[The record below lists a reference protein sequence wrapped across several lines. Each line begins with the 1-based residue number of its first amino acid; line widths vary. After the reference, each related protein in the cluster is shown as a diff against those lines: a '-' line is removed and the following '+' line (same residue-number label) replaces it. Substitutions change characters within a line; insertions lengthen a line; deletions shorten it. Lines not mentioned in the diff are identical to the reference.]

1 MKKEI
6 KTILLVFF
14 VFGTLLVSGCGCK
27 QSSNNYRMNLE
38 VWGFLD
44 DREALSAVFDNYKK
58 INKNIAGITYRK
70 LSTDTYKKE
79 LIEALASGQG
89 PDIFMI
95 SNSWLPSF
103 QNKLVSAPADIF
115 NEQTY
120 RNNFVDTASDDFIS
134 QGSIWA
140 APLSVD
146 SLGLYYNKDMFNVAG
161 ITSPPKTW
169 NEFLSD
175 VKLLTRVDSDGEIT
189 QSGVAMGTAYNINR
203 STDLLGMLMLQSG
216 TKMSNEDLQVTFN
229 SDNGRNALNFYTQFA
244 KSASPTYSWNP
255 KMHYSIDA
263 FSEGKTAMMFNYSWH
278 IQTIRSKSP
287 KLNFAVAK
295 IPQFSESAPVN
306 YSNYWAMTV
315 AKNKIASVPSGN
327 PAVSNDIRVKEAWK
341 FIRYLTAKPDG
352 TLAAADQS
360 IGSVTDKNFDPA
372 ATYLEKDKSPA
383 ARKDLIEAQKTDPDL
398 GAFAWGN
405 LIARNWKQADPESVE
420 LIMSEMIDQVNK
432 GNAGVDEAINAAVS
446 KINKSISK

>member
-1 MKKEI
+1 MKKKI
-6 KTILLVFF
+6 KIILSVLF
-14 VFGTLLVSGCGCK
+14 VAGAILVSGCGCK
-27 QSSNNYRMNLE
+27 QSSTSYRMNLE

-44 DREALSAVFDNYKK
+44 DREALSPIFDNYRK
-58 INKNIAGITYRK
+58 INKNISGITYRK

-79 LIEALASGQG
+79 LVEALASGQG

-95 SNSWLPSF
+95 NNSWLPSF
-103 QNKLVSAPADIF
+103 ENKLVAAPADIF
-115 NEQTY
+115 NEQAY
-120 RNNFVDTASDDFIS
+120 MDNFVDTAASDFIS
-134 QGSIWA
+134 GGSIWA

-169 NEFLSD
+169 NEFMND
-175 VKLLTRVDSDGEIT
+175 VKLLTRVDNDGEII
-189 QSGVAMGTAYNINR
+189 QSGVAMGTALNINR

-216 TKMSNEDLQVTFN
+216 TKMSNDELQVTFN
-229 SDNGRNALNFYTQFA
+229 SDSGKNALNFYTQFA
-244 KSASPTYSWNP
+244 KLNSPTYSWNP
-255 KMHYSIDA
+255 RMHYSIDA

-278 IQTIRSKSP
+278 IATIRNKSP

-295 IPQFSESAPVN
+295 VPQFSETAPVN
-306 YSNYWAMTV
+306 YSNYWAMAV
-315 AKNKIASVPSGN
+315 AKNKITSVPSGN
-327 PAVSNDIRVKEAWK
+327 PAVSNDTRVKEAWK
-341 FIRYLTAKPDG
+341 FINYLTTKPTG
-352 TLAAADQS
+352 TMVADQS

-372 ATYLEKDKSPA
+372 STYLQKDKSPA

-405 LIARNWKQADPESVE
+405 LIAKNWKQADPESIE
-420 LIMSEMIDQVNK
+420 LIMSDMIDQVNK
-432 GNAGVDEAINAAVS
+432 GSASIDEAINAAAS